1 MSFTVQS
8 DVFTD
13 NNYFVLNLM
22 ITNPNKNNWLQYD
35 QSPLKNITIKNNSQ
49 LIEEIFDYNIIEN
62 IENDFNYISS
72 FYNSE
77 VSFLIF
83 KK

>member
-35 QSPLKNITIKNNSQ
+35 QSPLKNITITNNSQ